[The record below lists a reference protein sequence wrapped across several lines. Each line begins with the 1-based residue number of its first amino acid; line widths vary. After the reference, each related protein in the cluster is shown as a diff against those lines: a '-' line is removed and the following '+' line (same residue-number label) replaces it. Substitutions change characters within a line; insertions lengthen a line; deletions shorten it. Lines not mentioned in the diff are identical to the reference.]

1 MGLAVR
7 KETHTTM
14 GIIAL
19 RLHKSEHSRLS
30 HKSGKKNM

>member
-1 MGLAVR
+1 MGFAVR
-7 KETHTTM
+7 KETHATM

-19 RLHKSEHSRLS
+19 PLHKSEHSRLS

>member
-1 MGLAVR
+1 MGFAVR
-7 KETHTTM
+7 REAHTTV